1 MNETAYAMWNP
12 SFLHRTWDKR
22 RMEAGLGK
30 KKRHNP
36 LVAKAYRE
44 RQAVPLGLRAEWAA
58 MKLSEGELE
67 ALLAGFCEADGA
79 TIHASRGGQDD
90 EGPTG

>member
-1 MNETAYAMWNP
+1 
-12 SFLHRTWDKR
+12 
-22 RMEAGLGK
+22 MEAGLGK
-30 KKRHNP
+30 KKRHNA

-44 RQAVPLGLRAEWAA
+44 RQAVPLGLRAELAA
-58 MKLSEGELE
+58 MKLSEGELQ

-79 TIHASRGGQDD
+79 THAPRGGQDD